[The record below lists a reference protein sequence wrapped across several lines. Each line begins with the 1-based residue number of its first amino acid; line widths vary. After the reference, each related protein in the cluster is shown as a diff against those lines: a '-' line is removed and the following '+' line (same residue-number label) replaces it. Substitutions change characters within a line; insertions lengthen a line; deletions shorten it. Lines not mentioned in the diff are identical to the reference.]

1 MTLSSNPLFNGKSTA
16 WTTVVLCVL
25 ACASAYLGNEGAPP
39 IWMWVFPVLSAIGA
53 TVATLAMNR
62 REALVRQALEV
73 SEDLKNGVLTTRI
86 VDIEDGSLQA
96 KLAWNLNDAADQIGT
111 FFKEVLATIECVSR
125 GETYRHAQS
134 RGLQGAFGEALAQM
148 DKAFE
153 AMREGIIRQREI
165 DFHVNTQTLSSER
178 LYHDLGTQQGKI
190 GKIVTVLD
198 EVTNIANRT
207 KADAQESKVAM
218 VEVVGALRSIS
229 EMVIHV
235 RSAVASLDT
244 KKVEILSV
252 TGVIKQIADQTNLL
266 ALNAAIEA
274 ARAGEAGRGFAVVAD
289 EVRKLAESSKQAADQ
304 IAQVM
309 GSVASEI
316 ETLDRDSGLM
326 TEAASSS
333 EGLVAGIEAKFERFV
348 QGADATASQ
357 IAFCETVT
365 WAALITIDHILYKTG
380 VYRTILLGVNS
391 PEAQKARTPHTEC
404 RLGKWYGVE
413 GQAKYGHLKAFKAMA
428 KPHALVHDNG
438 LAIPSIMASADWR
451 HDASAQATISRHIAD
466 MEGASAEIFARFEDL
481 IAEAHTGN
489 AELF

>member
-16 WTTVVLCVL
+16 WATVVLSVL
-25 ACASAYLGNEGAPP
+25 GCASAYLGEGMPP
-39 IWMWVFPVLSAIGA
+39 IWMWVFPVLSAGGA
-53 TVATLAMNR
+53 IIATMAMNR

-73 SEDLKNGVLTTRI
+73 SENLKNGVLTTRI

-111 FFKEVLATIECVSR
+111 FFKEVLATIECVSK

-134 RGLQGAFGEALAQM
+134 RGLQGAFAEALVQM

-165 DFHVNTQTLSSER
+165 DFHVGTQKLSSER

-190 GKIVTVLD
+190 GKIVSVLD
-198 EVTNIANRT
+198 EVEKIANRT
-207 KADAQESKVAM
+207 KTDAQESKVAM

-229 EMVIHV
+229 EMVLHV
-235 RSAVASLDT
+235 RAAVASLDT
-244 KKVEILSV
+244 KKGEILSV

-365 WAALITIDHILYKTG
+365 YAALITIDHILYKTG
-380 VYRTILLGVNS
+380 VYRTILLGVDS

-404 RLGKWYGVE
+404 RLGKWYHGE
-413 GQAKYGHLKAFKAMA
+413 GEAKYGKLKAFKAMG
-428 KPHALVHDNG
+428 KPHSLVHDNG
-438 LAIPSIMASADWR
+438 IAIPGIMVSADWR
-451 HDASAQATISRHIAD
+451 HDATAQATISRHIAE
-466 MEGASAEIFARFEDL
+466 METASAEIFARFEDL
-481 IAEAHTGN
+481 IHEAHPSGVDM
-489 AELF
+489 F

>member
-16 WTTVVLCVL
+16 WATVVLCVL

-39 IWMWVFPVLSAIGA
+39 VWMWAFPVLSAIGA

-62 REALVRQALEV
+62 REALIRQALEV
-73 SEDLKNGVLTTRI
+73 SENLKNGVLTTRI

-134 RGLQGAFGEALAQM
+134 RGLQGAFGEALVQM

-190 GKIVTVLD
+190 GKIVSVLD
-198 EVTNIANRT
+198 EVEGIANRT
-207 KADAQESKVAM
+207 KADALESKIAM

-244 KKVEILSV
+244 KKAEILSV

-304 IAQVM
+304 IAHVM

-316 ETLDRDSGLM
+316 ETLDRDSSLM
-326 TEAASSS
+326 TEAASNS

-365 WAALITIDHILYKTG
+365 WTALITIDHILYKTG
-380 VYRTILLGVNS
+380 VYRTILLGINS
-391 PEAQKARTPHTEC
+391 TEAQKARTPHTEC
-404 RLGKWYGVE
+404 RLGKWYVAE
-413 GQAKYGHLKAFKAMA
+413 GQAKYGNFKAFKAMA

-438 LAIPSIMASADWR
+438 LAIPSIMASTDWR
-451 HDASAQATISRHIAD
+451 SDASAQATISRHIAD
-466 MEGASAEIFARFEDL
+466 MEGASSEIFARFEDL

>member
-16 WTTVVLCVL
+16 WATVVLSVL
-25 ACASAYLGNEGAPP
+25 ACASAYLGEGAPP
-39 IWMWVFPVLSAIGA
+39 VWMWVFPLLSVIGA

-62 REALVRQALEV
+62 REALVRQALDV
-73 SEDLKNGVLTTRI
+73 SENLKNGILTTRI
-86 VDIEDGSLQA
+86 VDIEDGSMQA

-134 RGLQGAFGEALAQM
+134 RGLQGAFGEALVQM

-165 DFHVNTQTLSSER
+165 DFHVSTQKLSSER

-198 EVTNIANRT
+198 EVEKIANRT
-207 KADAQESKVAM
+207 KTDAQDSKVAM

-229 EMVIHV
+229 EMVLHV
-235 RSAVASLDT
+235 RAAVASLDT

-333 EGLVAGIEAKFERFV
+333 EGLVSGIEAKFERFV
-348 QGADATASQ
+348 HGADATASQ

-365 WAALITIDHILYKTG
+365 YAALITIDHILYKTG

-404 RLGKWYGVE
+404 RLGKWHHDE
-413 GQAKYGHLKAFKAMA
+413 GQAKYGKLKAFKAMG
-428 KPHALVHDNG
+428 KPHSLVHDNG
-438 LAIPSIMASADWR
+438 LAIPSIMGSGDWR
-451 HDASAQATISRHIAD
+451 NDASAQAAITRHITE
-466 MEGASAEIFARFEDL
+466 MEAASAEIFARFEDL
-481 IAEAHTGN
+481 IAEAHSGDVD
-489 AELF
+489 LF

>member
-1 MTLSSNPLFNGKSTA
+1 MTLSSNPLFNGKSTVWA
-16 WTTVVLCVL
+16 TVALSL
-25 ACASAYLGNEGAPP
+25 LGCASAYFGEGSPP
-39 IWMWVFPVLSAIGA
+39 LWMWTFPLLSVGGAIIA
-53 TVATLAMNR
+53 TVAMNR

-73 SEDLKNGVLTTRI
+73 SENLKNGVLTTRV

-96 KLAWNLNDAADQIGT
+96 QLVWNLNDAADQIGT
-111 FFKEVLATIECVSR
+111 FFKEVLATIDCVSR
-125 GETYRHAQS
+125 GETYRHTQS
-134 RGLQGAFGEALAQM
+134 RGLQGEFAEALAQM

-165 DFHVNTQTLSSER
+165 DFHVGTQKLSSER

-190 GKIVTVLD
+190 GKIVSVLD
-198 EVTNIANRT
+198 EVEAIASRT
-207 KADAQESKVAM
+207 KEDAQSSKVAM

-229 EMVIHV
+229 EMVLHV

-244 KKVEILSV
+244 KKGEILEV
-252 TGVIKQIADQTNLL
+252 TGTIKKIADQTNLL

-289 EVRKLAESSKQAADQ
+289 EVRKLAENSKQAADQ

-365 WAALITIDHILYKTG
+365 YAALITIDHILYKTG
-380 VYRTILLGVNS
+380 VYRSILLGVDS

-404 RLGKWYGVE
+404 RLGKWYLHE
-413 GQAKYGHLKAFKAMA
+413 GQEKYGKLKAFKALD
-428 KPHALVHDNG
+428 KPHSIVHING
-438 LAIPSIMASADWR
+438 IAIPGIMSSVDWR
-451 HDASAQATISRHIAD
+451 HDATAQTAISRHIAE
-466 MEGASAEIFARFEDL
+466 METASAEIFARFEDL
-481 IAEAHTGN
+481 VHEAHPGGID
-489 AELF
+489 LF